1 MALLRLFQYGNGF
14 LKSLTTMDAAKR
26 DGLAD
31 GRYGL
36 VEVKLG
42 GDKLITEVSFAA

>member
-1 MALLRLFQYGNGF
+1 
-14 LKSLTTMDAAKR
+14 MDAAKR
-26 DGLAD
+26 DVLAD

>member
-1 MALLRLFQYGNGF
+1 
-14 LKSLTTMDAAKR
+14 MDAAKR
-26 DGLAD
+26 DVLAD

-42 GDKLITEVSFAA
+42 DDKLITEVSFAA

>member
-1 MALLRLFQYGNGF
+1 
-14 LKSLTTMDAAKR
+14 MDAAKR
-26 DGLAD
+26 DVLAD

-42 GDKLITEVSFAA
+42 GDKLGVDALN